1 MTKAAGPRRPAIRV
15 DVIELG
21 TLSRRHWIGCE
32 IEKNLDFNPNRLES
46 YCLGPWEPVVFDAFL
61 VAAAVQF
68 CDHAKKRP
76 ATGWGRDI
84 TLRLPVHDPER
95 WNARPVSESLHDA
108 LAFLT
113 GDHWKVSFGARRSKV
128 EPPRQG
134 HFHMPDQPRVI
145 IPFSDGLDSRLVAGL
160 MECPGDSRLVRVQL
174 GSKRSERP
182 KPKTQPPQ
190 FASMPDRP
198 PFASVPFTVRPVN
211 ARFNETSARSRGF
224 KFALLSGLAAYLS
237 QADTIIMP
245 ESGQGALGTTLVPV
259 GQAYED
265 YRNHPVFT
273 AKMEKFLL
281 ALFGHRVQFTFPRI
295 WHTKGE
301 TLAEYIATCGDH
313 SDWQDTRS
321 CWQSQR
327 QVSVNGQR
335 RQCGICAAC
344 MLRRL
349 SVHAGGATEN
359 QETYVWEDL
368 TAVRFEEGAA
378 AAFGNKQ
385 PRGALYEYAIAGTL
399 HLDHLA
405 NLRDSPSGTVTLDR
419 TAFQL
424 SRVLRED
431 PSEIK
436 DKLNRL
442 LQRHE
447 DEWRDFVHSL
457 GSRSFVTAWATWAQ
471 RHVN

>member
-1 MTKAAGPRRPAIRV
+1 MTKTVGPRRPAIRV
-15 DVIELG
+15 DVVELG
-21 TLSRRHWIGCE
+21 THSRPHWIRCE

-46 YCLGPWEPVVFDAFL
+46 YCLAPWEPVVFDAFL

-68 CDHAKKRP
+68 CDHTKKRP

-84 TLRLPVHDPER
+84 TLHLPVHNPER

-113 GDHWKVSFGARRSKV
+113 GDHWNVSFGARRSKV
-128 EPPRQG
+128 EPPLQG

-145 IPFSDGLDSRLVAGL
+145 MPYSDGLDSRLVAGL
-160 MECPGDSRLVRVQL
+160 VECPGDSGLVRVRL
-174 GSKRSERP
+174 GSKAWKRSRVGT
-182 KPKTQPPQ
+182 KPL
-190 FASMPDRP
+190 
-198 PFASVPFTVRPVN
+198 PFASVPFTVRPV

-237 QADTIIMP
+237 QADTIILP

-273 AKMEKFLL
+273 AKMETFLM

-301 TLAEYIATCGDH
+301 TLAEYIATC
-313 SDWQDTRS
+313 SDNSGWENTRS

-327 QVSVNGQR
+327 QVSVNGRQ

-349 SVHAGGATEN
+349 SVHAGGATESK
-359 QETYVWEDL
+359 ETYVWEDL
-368 TAVRFEEGAA
+368 TATQFKDGAA
-378 AAFGNKQ
+378 PAFGNTQ
-385 PRGALYEYAIAGTL
+385 PRGALYEYGIAGTL

-405 NLRDSPSGTVTLDR
+405 HLRHSRSGTMTLDR

-431 PSEIK
+431 QLEIK

-447 DEWRDFVHSL
+447 DEWEKFIHSL
-457 GSRSFVTAWATWAQ
+457 GSRSFVAAWATWAQ